1 MLVFPDETNNYN
13 GRRMMMMMAVA
24 HFSRY
29 FQKAVY
35 WTGRVGRRTWW
46 ALDQAFLDEYQI

>member
-13 GRRMMMMMAVA
+13 GGRMMMMMAVA

-29 FQKAVY
+29 FQMAVY
-35 WTGRVGRRTWW
+35 WTGRVGRRTRW